1 MTSRTVCLT
10 IIKTIEF
17 DEDSCLASMSDEEL
31 IQEFQDSWDNYSL
44 EDWCYDDE
52 SITIEVFDTKS
63 IVLGGDN

>member
-1 MTSRTVCLT
+1 MTSRTVRLT
-10 IIKTIEF
+10 IVNTIEF
-17 DEDSCLASMSDEEL
+17 DEDSSLASMSDEEL

-63 IVLGGDN
+63 VVLGDDN